1 MRCIGAVNCRM
12 GTGWDSQWHRAVKGR
27 RSEAD
32 TLGEWPGWHS
42 PRTERSQVGLCWC
55 AAFGKASDTPR
66 LVAGMGSQERSRQG
80 SRLGRALLRGD
91 SGRLGTEGVTKWE
104 TGREGAGRRKRWMKR
119 NDLCG
124 EGKWEEGRSRPVC
137 PAGYWKQMKKSGIK
151 ENSVPFFGV
160 NWKILFVYFFCGF
173 LLLFSSRYVRII
185 FDSWNESCPMS
196 ALSPSPTPLPR
207 NF

>member
-1 MRCIGAVNCRM
+1 MNSIGAVNCRT

-32 TLGEWPGWHS
+32 TLEEWPEWHS

-55 AAFGKASDTPR
+55 AEFGKALDTPR
-66 LVAGMGSQERSRQG
+66 LGAGMGSQERSRQG

-124 EGKWEEGRSRPVC
+124 EGKWEEGRSCPVC
-137 PAGYWKQMKKSGIK
+137 SAGYWKQMKKSGIK
-151 ENSVPFFGV
+151 ENSVPFLVSIEIFYSFFL
-160 NWKILFVYFFCGF
+160 WCFAFILFQICKDH
-173 LLLFSSRYVRII
+173 LWLME
-185 FDSWNESCPMS
+185 WE
-196 ALSPSPTPLPR
+196 PSHVCPLPPPQPPR
-207 NF
+207 SF